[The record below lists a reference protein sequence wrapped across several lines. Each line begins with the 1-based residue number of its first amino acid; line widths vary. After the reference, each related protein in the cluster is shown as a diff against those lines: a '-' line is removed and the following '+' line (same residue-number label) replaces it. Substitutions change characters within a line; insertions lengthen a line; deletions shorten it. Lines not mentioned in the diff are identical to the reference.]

1 MKKNSLIL
9 AVVFIS
15 LFTSCNNQTKETA
28 DEQKQVTPLTIAK
41 STRDLP
47 SFAIK
52 DVNDKLINLESF
64 AGKKVFVNLW
74 ASWCPPCK
82 AELPSIEKLYNSVNK
97 DKAVFVMIS
106 LDDNYL
112 AGKNFLTR
120 NNPALPFYYPA
131 GQLPALFNV
140 EGIPAT
146 FIFDETGKLIHRQ
159 DGMSKYDTNEFIQ
172 MLNN

>member
-1 MKKNSLIL
+1 MTQKLSLTV
-9 AVVFIS
+9 AA
-15 LFTSCNNQTKETA
+15 LFSVLVACNNKPKETA
-28 DEQKQVTPLTIAK
+28 DAQQVTPLAVVK
-41 STRDLP
+41 STGDLP
-47 SFAIK
+47 SFDIR
-52 DVNDKLINLESF
+52 DVNDKTVNLSSF

-159 DGMSKYDTNEFIQ
+159 DGMSKYDTDEFIQ